1 MTTFNN
7 LNMLSYRLP
16 VTAPSGFLEAGK
28 TTVLSHEPTV
38 LTQIYDAQIT
48 MSVLKRSVV
57 DPNIGTYITYLQQK
71 NMGFELRRQ
80 INIPNVVEVLKVLLP
95 QHAAS
100 ISFIE
105 DVTKIVDMFS
115 CLFGLKRIGLRL
127 SVLNKAMCPLF
138 HTDKV
143 PCRLIT
149 TYAGRGTEWLD
160 FAASNDPLQAACSPE
175 PNIIRSLDEGDI
187 ALFKGE
193 RWEGNEGRG
202 VIHRSPKL
210 AANEARVLLT
220 LDFV

>member
-7 LNMLSYRLP
+7 LNMPSCCTP
-16 VTAPSGFLEAGK
+16 VTVFSGTLGAGN
-28 TTVLSHEPTV
+28 TAVLSHEPSV

-48 MSVLKRSVV
+48 TSVLKRSVA
-57 DPNIGTYITYLQQK
+57 DPDIGTYITYLQQK
-71 NMGFELRRQ
+71 YMGFELRRQ
-80 INIPNVVEVLKVLLP
+80 ICVPNVVEVLNVLLP
-95 QHAAS
+95 QHASS
-100 ISFIE
+100 IHFIE
-105 DVTKIVDMFS
+105 DVTEIVDMFS
-115 CLFGLKRIGLRL
+115 CLFGLKKIGLRL

-149 TYAGRGTEWLD
+149 TYAGKGTEWLD
-160 FAASNDPLQAACSPE
+160 LTTNNYPLQAACSPE
-175 PNIIRSLDEGDI
+175 PSIIRSLDEGDI
-187 ALFKGE
+187 ALFKGA

-210 AANEARVLLT
+210 AANEARLLLT